1 MRFTPRSWLPLAAI
15 LSLLTP
21 GVAEGAANDAAAL
34 ALRKDAIYQD
44 YLSTR
49 FADAETKLLK
59 ALSMCDGPS
68 DCEVITRARLHC
80 DLGVIEFALDNPK
93 EGREQFASAVRKDP
107 NVAIDHDL
115 STPELAKELAAAKN
129 AAMAPLPSGAGAA
142 PSAGDDSAAAAPGSE
157 QTDCPPGFPGCK
169 DAPVKEEPSPEE
181 AAPVDVPFKRHW
193 FSLSF
198 QADVLLLP
206 SAANACAGGTGYTC
220 FGQGYYAG
228 RPLADADDLVNGGAR
243 LATMRILLGYDR
255 ALGSNFT
262 VGGSLGFAFNG
273 GPQRPGGPAFEPIH
287 LEARAS
293 YWFGHDPLGR
303 SGFRPFVSVSGGMAE
318 VDGSIPVDI
327 YSSTAAYQ
335 AGQSENYTAWKKT
348 GLGFVAIGLGLMYAV
363 THDGGIVL
371 EAKGQQMFPTAGA
384 GGALQLGYAIGL

>member
-1 MRFTPRSWLPLAAI
+1 MPRRSRCERTRF
-15 LSLLTP
+15 
-21 GVAEGAANDAAAL
+21 
-34 ALRKDAIYQD
+34 YQD

-59 ALSMCDGPS
+59 ALSMCDGAS

-115 STPELAKELAAAKN
+115 ATPELAKELAAAKA
-129 AAMAPLPSGAGAA
+129 AAMAPLPGGAGAA
-142 PSAGDDSAAAAPGSE
+142 ASGGDDSAAASGGE

-169 DAPVKEEPSPEE
+169 DAQVKEEAPE
-181 AAPVDVPFKRHW
+181 AAEPVDVPFKRNW
-193 FSLSF
+193 LSLSF

-206 SAANACAGGTGYTC
+206 SASNACAGGTGYTC
-220 FGQGYYAG
+220 FGQSYYGG

-243 LATMRILLGYDR
+243 VSTMRVLLGYDR

-262 VGGSLGFAFNG
+262 VGAGLGFAFNG

-293 YWFGHDPLGR
+293 YWFGHNPLAR
-303 SGFRPFVSVSGGMAE
+303 TGFRPFVSVSSGMAE

-327 YSSTAAYQ
+327 YSSTADYQ
-335 AGQSENYTAWKKT
+335 AGKSQNFTAWRKT
-348 GLGFVAIGLGLMYAV
+348 GLGFVAVGLGLMYAV

-371 EAKGQQMFPTAGA
+371 ELKGQQMFPTAGA

>member
-1 MRFTPRSWLPLAAI
+1 MRFTPRPWLPLAAVA
-15 LSLLTP
+15 SLLTP
-21 GVAEGAANDAAAL
+21 RAAAGADNDAAAL

-80 DLGVIEFALDNPK
+80 DLGVIEFALANPR

-115 STPELAKELAAAKN
+115 STPELAKELAAAKS
-129 AAMAPLPSGAGAA
+129 AAMAPAPAEGGAA
-142 PSAGDDSAAAAPGSE
+142 AAAGDDSPAAASGHE

-169 DAPVKEEPSPEE
+169 DAQVKDEAPEE
-181 AAPVDVPFKRHW
+181 AAPVDVPFKRNW
-193 FSLSF
+193 LSLSF

-220 FGQGYYAG
+220 FGQSYYPG
-228 RPLADADDLVNGGAR
+228 RPLADADDLVNGGATI
-243 LATMRILLGYDR
+243 ATMRILVGYDR
-255 ALGSNFT
+255 AFGSNFT
-262 VGGSLGFAFNG
+262 LGGSLGFAFNG
-273 GPQRPGGPAFEPIH
+273 GPQRPGGRAFDPIH

-293 YWFGHDPLGR
+293 YWFGHDPLAR
-303 SGFRPFVSVSGGMAE
+303 VGFRPFVSVSSGMEE
-318 VDGSIPVDI
+318 VDGSIPVDV
-327 YSSTAAYQ
+327 YSSMAAYQ
-335 AGQSENYTAWKKT
+335 AGKSQDYTAWKKT
-348 GLGFVAIGLGLMYAV
+348 GLGFVAVGLGLMYAL

-371 EAKGQQMFPTAGA
+371 EVKGQQMFPTAGA
-384 GGALQLGYAIGL
+384 GGAVQLGYAIGL